1 MATEENIDMLV
12 KEYKTLGID
21 SQIDFE
27 KFHTYAIIAHST
39 AIEGSTLTVEEN
51 RVLLDDGI
59 TIKGKSAVEQMMS
72 LDLRDA
78 YSIGKAAAAEH
89 SPVTVEYLKELSAA
103 TMRRTG
109 SKYKTIT
116 GAFDASKGDLRLT
129 NVTAGYG
136 GRSYISFTK
145 VPGRLREF
153 CDWLNRQRE
162 RMHDMTPE
170 EIYVLSFRAHLR
182 LVTIH
187 PWADGNGRTAR
198 LLMNQIQFEGCV
210 IPTVVLKEDR
220 ADYIAALKESQES
233 DDEETF
239 VSFMKKIQTRNMKE
253 DIRNFKASMKNDI
266 QGIMPKK
273 NSKKTPR
280 L

>member
-1 MATEENIDMLV
+1 MATGENINGLV
-12 KEYKTLGID
+12 KEYRALGID

-51 RVLLDDGI
+51 RILLDDGI
-59 TIKGKSAVEQMMS
+59 TIKGKSAVEQMMN

-78 YSIGKAAAAEH
+78 YAVGRKAAEERR
-89 SPVTVEYLKELSAA
+89 PVTVEYLKELSAT

-116 GAFDASKGDLRLT
+116 GTFDASKGDLRLT

-145 VPGRLREF
+145 VPGRLQEF
-153 CDWLNRQRE
+153 CDWLNQQRE
-162 RMHDMTPE
+162 QMHAMTPE
-170 EIYVLSFRAHLR
+170 EIYVLSFRAHLH

-198 LLMNQIQFEGCV
+198 LLMNQIQFEGDI

-220 ADYIAALKESQES
+220 ADYIAALKKSQES
-233 DDEETF
+233 DDETAF
-239 VSFMKKIQTRNMKE
+239 ILFMKELQTRNLKD
-253 DIRNFKASMKNDI
+253 DIRNFKKSMKNDLRNL
-266 QGIMPKK
+266 MPTKK
-273 NSKKTPR
+273 KRTPG